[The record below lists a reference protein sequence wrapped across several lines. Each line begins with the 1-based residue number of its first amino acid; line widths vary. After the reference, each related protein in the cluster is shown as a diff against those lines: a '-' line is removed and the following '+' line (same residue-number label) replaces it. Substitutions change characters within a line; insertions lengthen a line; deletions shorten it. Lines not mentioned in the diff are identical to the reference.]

1 MERQHLPQSRHRAPR
16 STASAL
22 QSSGEPGVGAPASRP
37 APRALP
43 RVPARPSGDEWVVLL
58 AGGDGRRLLPH
69 TTTTDGEPVPKQFC
83 RFRDER
89 TLLHASLDRA
99 RCLVPSER
107 IVVLVREAHRR
118 WWEGELAGLP
128 AGNVIAQA
136 EDRGTGVAML
146 QALVEIHCRDSDPL
160 LVVMPSDA
168 DVDEEDVLLRA
179 LGAARRAARDFPS
192 EVTLL
197 GAEPTCI
204 DPGYDLVV
212 PATGRRHRPRRVA
225 AFVDEPLLTVASR
238 LTGAGALWN
247 SLFFACRGWALYELF
262 EEARPELGAA
272 YLRSLARSGDGPAAL
287 QQAAAALPTV
297 SFSRDVLRR
306 STGRL
311 LLVRIP
317 PCGWTEMGTT
327 ARLAS
332 WLARHRDAIFW
343 RDHPALRP
351 PAEGGLGGAALPA

>member
-1 MERQHLPQSRHRAPR
+1 MERQHLPQSRHHAPR
-16 STASAL
+16 DAALAL
-22 QSSGEPGVGAPASRP
+22 QGSGAPETTAPGRRP
-37 APRALP
+37 APRP
-43 RVPARPSGDEWVVLL
+43 RPHIAARPSGGEWVVLL

-69 TTTTDGEPVPKQFC
+69 TTTSEGEPVPKQFC

-89 TLLHASLDRA
+89 TLLRASLDRA
-99 RCLVPSER
+99 RRLVPSER
-107 IVVLVREAHRR
+107 ILVLVREDHRR
-118 WWEGELAGLP
+118 WWEPELAGLP
-128 AGNVIAQA
+128 AGNVIPQA
-136 EDRGTGVAML
+136 EDRGTGVALL

-179 LGAARRAARDFPS
+179 LGSARRAARDFPS
-192 EVTLL
+192 EVVLL

-212 PATGRRHRPRRVA
+212 PATGRRHRPRRVV

-262 EEARPELGAA
+262 EEARPELGTA
-272 YLRSLARSGDGPAAL
+272 YLHSLARSGDGPAAL
-287 QQAAAALPTV
+287 QRAAAALPAV

-306 STGRL
+306 GTGRL

-317 PCGWTEMGTT
+317 PCGWTEMGT
-327 ARLAS
+327 AAPLGA

-351 PAEGGLGGAALPA
+351 PADGGLGGAALPA